1 MTRVIK
7 FNKEKIKKHFGEEQ
21 IKAYAIQKKL
31 SELGALAYLYFYN
44 HVSISTDMQRKDNG
58 RAMYLEFAKGL
69 QRLILDCCDIE
80 YTKEEQACK

>member
-21 IKAYAIQKKL
+21 IK
-31 SELGALAYLYFYN
+31 
-44 HVSISTDMQRKDNG
+44 
-58 RAMYLEFAKGL
+58 YLEFAKGL